1 MRKQLHRKHTHAS
14 VPMLVN
20 RLLEEHVESLEEHS
34 MVMAFQYGVATKQH
48 YDYLVRMANMMN
60 IATQTKPSESALGMV
75 QEINALAQSIF
86 NRYTEHSKFGVAG
99 LELDQMRHIVRAY
112 DDYWKRQTTNLY
124 NQCVAELKAFYADLE
139 NNKAELNGSKVS

>member
-1 MRKQLHRKHTHAS
+1 MRKQTHRKQLHAS

-20 RLLEEHVESLEEHS
+20 RLLEEHVESLEERT
-34 MVMAFQYGVATKQH
+34 MVVAFQYGVATKQH

-86 NRYTEHSKFGVAG
+86 NRYTEHGKFGVAA

-124 NQCVAELKAFYADLE
+124 NQCVAELQAFYADLS
-139 NNKAELNGSKVS
+139 NNKAELNG